1 MALISLFVAVVQISD
16 IMVGQ
21 KENVTAKEAL
31 LRWARRTTHKYPGV
45 NINNFTTSWRDGL
58 AMVAIIHR
66 NRPDLVDWRALR
78 NRSPRERLEVAF
90 SVMDKEYAVTRLL
103 DPEGE

>member
-1 MALISLFVAVVQISD
+1 M
-16 IMVGQ
+16 
-21 KENVTAKEAL
+21 
-31 LRWARRTTHKYPGV
+31 
-45 NINNFTTSWRDGL
+45 
-58 AMVAIIHR
+58 